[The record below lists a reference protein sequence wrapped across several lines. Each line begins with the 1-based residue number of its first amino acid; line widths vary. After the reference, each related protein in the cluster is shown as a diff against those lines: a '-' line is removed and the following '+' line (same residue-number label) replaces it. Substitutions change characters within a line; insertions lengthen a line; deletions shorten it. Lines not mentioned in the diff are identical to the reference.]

1 MQEKIE
7 ISQLLELERLKL
19 ENEGKWLQVREIKEV
34 RVGGRTGEL
43 KEGKKK
49 GGRGGEGEAIRG
61 KFKSF
66 RGVLCVR
73 LPQGKAM
80 SLQPKKDRQE
90 A

>member
-19 ENEGKWLQVREIKEV
+19 ENEGKWLQVRETKEV

-49 GGRGGEGEAIRG
+49 GGRGGRG
-61 KFKSF
+61 GGNQ
-66 RGVLCVR
+66 R
-73 LPQGKAM
+73 
-80 SLQPKKDRQE
+80 
-90 A
+90 